1 MSVIQKGEQ
10 FWWEADL
17 TRCGERESVSG
28 SSDWQVFYY
37 QQHDTRREL
46 VRIGQLFGAAL
57 DIIKCES
64 WNPVETYVEK
74 TFVDNTYNISLVR
87 GLFHRQQAMLHYYT
101 LSSYDYNDVYQ
112 VVVWEWHG
120 LICTTVEF
128 LSINSWTYAPLIN
141 CKPFIRSQATHNLMI
156 CFLDEGQKYWFQ
168 LSVWPQQTFNNLGA
182 PSYSKHTY

>member
-1 MSVIQKGEQ
+1 MPVFWQPSALNRCPPLKTRQAHLFSFFMSVIQKGEQ
-10 FWWEADL
+10 FWWEANL
-17 TRCGERESVSG
+17 TRCGDRESVSG

-64 WNPVETYVEK
+64 WDPVETYVEK
-74 TFVDNTYNISLVR
+74 TFVDNTDSIRFLW
-87 GLFHRQQAMLHYYT
+87 GLFHRQQALLHYYT

-120 LICTTVEF
+120 LIKVWSVLLQIF
-128 LSINSWTYAPLIN
+128 LSINSWTY
-141 CKPFIRSQATHNLMI
+141 
-156 CFLDEGQKYWFQ
+156 
-168 LSVWPQQTFNNLGA
+168 
-182 PSYSKHTY
+182 